1 MRALWLI
8 EDELCGCL
16 HMNYWKLLKTKEYN
30 WEKKGGG
37 GGWMLEKKE
46 KKNQFIETN
55 QNSDHRPHILNL
67 ECKLYSNSRVQ
78 TMFF

>member
-46 KKNQFIETN
+46 KKSIYRN
-55 QNSDHRPHILNL
+55 
-67 ECKLYSNSRVQ
+67 
-78 TMFF
+78 